1 MVRMENLLLSV
12 PTDEDLRRAY
22 YEDTQAFLQRQR
34 ARIQVRGVWWG
45 VLGVLAFGDRDG
57 GGLTCVNR
65 TGPCNTLGTGPEG
78 PARGALRPVGMP
90 LGGWVGGRGGMGNGG
105 SGGCWAGWGMKDV

>member
-34 ARIQVRGVWWG
+34 ARIQVRVRFGRVGFWG
-45 VLGVLAFGDRDG
+45 EGW
-57 GGLTCVNR
+57 GLTHMRESHRC
-65 TGPCNTLGTGPEG
+65 
-78 PARGALRPVGMP
+78 M
-90 LGGWVGGRGGMGNGG
+90 
-105 SGGCWAGWGMKDV
+105 